1 MAHIDWL
8 EAEIWPKNY
17 KKFQVFQQSLNFTSI
32 LAISRPLINL
42 YAPYFQEMLIYICVI
57 IWNQKFWNQR
67 KLFFWLY
74 MGILKSLGAPDTR
87 QTCFFR
93 SFFVIDL
100 FYIAKV
106 TSFYGVLFFTLAYNW
121 KNRDP
126 TLYTWLSRITS
137 QESWIKHNFERF
149 FWKYF
154 KSHSSSF

>member
-1 MAHIDWL
+1 MVSNDHIYKNMAHTDWL
-8 EAEIWPKNY
+8 EAEIGPKDC
-17 KKFQVFQQSLNFTSI
+17 KKFQVFQKSLNFTSI

-42 YAPYFQEMLIYICVI
+42 YAPYFQEMLIYIYVI

-106 TSFYGVLFFTLAYNW
+106 TSFYGVLFLLWLTIE
-121 KNRDP
+121 KNRNP
-126 TLYTWLSRITS
+126 NNQPAFL
-137 QESWIKHNFERF
+137 Q
-149 FWKYF
+149 
-154 KSHSSSF
+154 

>member
-106 TSFYGVLFFTLAYNW
+106 TSFYGVLFLLWLTIEKTGILIISQLFYN
-121 KNRDP
+121 NILIC
-126 TLYTWLSRITS
+126 LY
-137 QESWIKHNFERF
+137 F
-149 FWKYF
+149 
-154 KSHSSSF
+154 

>member
-1 MAHIDWL
+1 
-8 EAEIWPKNY
+8 
-17 KKFQVFQQSLNFTSI
+17 
-32 LAISRPLINL
+32 
-42 YAPYFQEMLIYICVI
+42 MLIYICVI

-106 TSFYGVLFFTLAYNW
+106 TSFYGLLFLLWLTIEKTGILVLMHVSEHGPSTRLWQNLRISIEW
-121 KNRDP
+121 
-126 TLYTWLSRITS
+126 TGLSRKMRWLPWGKKSLTYLN
-137 QESWIKHNFERF
+137 WIKQNWRLVKFKRVCCKIFEIMF
-149 FWKYF
+149 DIFLSKGILI
-154 KSHSSSF
+154 

>member
-32 LAISRPLINL
+32 LAISWPLINL
-42 YAPYFQEMLIYICVI
+42 YAPYFQKMLIYICLI

-67 KLFFWLY
+67 KLFFWLC

-121 KNRDP
+121 KTGILFLILWHHN
-126 TLYTWLSRITS
+126 LQS
-137 QESWIKHNFERF
+137 Q
-149 FWKYF
+149 
-154 KSHSSSF
+154 